1 MQLTIPDEAIG
12 SQFVDQIVSVVLN
25 YVEKRL
31 KFLNKVQDLPEYPRK
46 GEVKSKLGIGAEK
59 LDEWISM
66 GLKVQQWS
74 TNDIRIERQ
83 ELQRF
88 LKENFEI

>member
-1 MQLTIPDEAIG
+1 MQLKIPDELIRDQLV
-12 SQFVDQIVSVVLN
+12 SQIVSVVLKH
-25 YVEKRL
+25 VDQRL
-31 KFLNKVQDLPEYPRK
+31 QFLTKVQDLPEYPRK
-46 GEVKSKLGIGAEK
+46 SQVKAKLGIGAEK

-66 GLKVQQWS
+66 GLKIQQWS
-74 TNDIRIERQ
+74 TKDIRIERS